1 MYYQLDKDGFYL
13 GIKSESNEK
22 MEFWTE
28 TPISGNFTKHRCI
41 NDVWIE
47 GATNE
52 EINAVRIN
60 APVQIGDIII
70 ADVAGTGV
78 PVIATRNVAQLTI

>member
-1 MYYQLDKDGFYL
+1 MYYQLDKEGFYL
-13 GIKSESNEK
+13 GIKSEKKKK

-47 GATNE
+47 GCDVIE
-52 EINAVRIN
+52 QPRIDV
-60 APVQIGDIII
+60 PQDVLDFI
-70 ADVAGTGV
+70 AMGEKLKETY
-78 PVIATRNVAQLTI
+78 NL

>member
-28 TPISGNFTKHRCI
+28 TPISGNFTKHRCV
-41 NDVWIE
+41 NNVWIE
-47 GATNE
+47 GSDIVE
-52 EINAVRIN
+52 EPKEE
-60 APVQIGDIII
+60 APKE
-70 ADVAGTGV
+70 
-78 PVIATRNVAQLTI
+78 VIDFIETLKQKYNL

>member
-28 TPISGNFTKHRCI
+28 TPISGNFIKHRCI
-41 NDVWIE
+41 NDVWIDGGNVDE
-47 GATNE
+47 PIKE
-52 EINAVRIN
+52 E
-60 APVQIGDIII
+60 APQE
-70 ADVAGTGV
+70 
-78 PVIATRNVAQLTI
+78 VIDFIETLKQKYNL